1 MVVCPECGMGMVLK
15 GEGAEC
21 PDCGLTVERMIR
33 AGKLVLGELDD
44 RELVELIRA
53 GKVRARVRGMRREFE
68 LDVALRVEAGKVFR
82 PEPLLGCRAA

>member
-21 PDCGLTVERMIR
+21 PVCGVMVERKIR
-33 AGKLVLGELDD
+33 AGRLVIGELDD
-44 RELVELIRA
+44 RQLCELIRA
-53 GKVRARVRGMRREFE
+53 GKVRARIYGTRREFE
-68 LDVALRVEAGKVFR
+68 LDVALRAGKVFR